1 MRLEWDSYLTRS
13 PRALR
18 SGGFGR
24 IRGVFCGGQFVALVV
39 KEFIEAGVHY
49 GHRVSRWNPK
59 MKPYIYGKRNLI
71 HIIDLKET
79 VRGLLRAIKFFNRV
93 AASNGLILFVGTK
106 RQAAETLIEQCNRSG
121 MPYVTERWLGGTL
134 TNFRTI
140 RSRLERLEEL
150 ENTLDGEQALSYSKK
165 MISTLSRERRKIDR
179 NLSGIRHMNR
189 LPEAL
194 LVIDPRREHIAV
206 AEARKL
212 GIKVVALLDT
222 DCDPDLIDLPIPGN
236 DDSMRSIELV
246 VSHLTDSI
254 RDGKAAAPVE
264 PPPQAESAQ
273 QRGGDRDRGGDRRRG
288 GPPRSGDGIRG
299 AVKQRDA
306 QPPNQPTAPLR
317 QSLSLARQTPR
328 SKALPPKSP
337 APKSPA
343 PNQQRPKNS
352 EANCAATGREPLT
365 RISRGPTRAPLAPEV
380 IWGRTSGLANL
391 SRIRPSSNP

>member
-1 MRLEWDSYLTRS
+1 M
-13 PRALR
+13 AL
-18 SGGFGR
+18 
-24 IRGVFCGGQFVALVV
+24 AV
-39 KEFIEAGVHY
+39 KDLIDAGVHF
-49 GHRVSRWNPK
+49 GHRASRWNPK

-106 RQAAETLIEQCNRSG
+106 RQAADTLIEQCGRSG

-254 RDGKAAAPVE
+254 RDGRAAAPVE

-273 QRGGDRDRGGDRRRG
+273 QRGGDRGGGDRRRG
-288 GPPRSGDGIRG
+288 GPPRTGDGIRG
-299 AVKQRDA
+299 AVKQRDPQPKPAEGVPPSEPAEPEVPDATAGSTPDDGAIA
-306 QPPNQPTAPLR
+306 QP
-317 QSLSLARQTPR
+317 S
-328 SKALPPKSP
+328 
-337 APKSPA
+337 
-343 PNQQRPKNS
+343 
-352 EANCAATGREPLT
+352 
-365 RISRGPTRAPLAPEV
+365 APEEQ
-380 IWGRTSGLANL
+380 
-391 SRIRPSSNP
+391 